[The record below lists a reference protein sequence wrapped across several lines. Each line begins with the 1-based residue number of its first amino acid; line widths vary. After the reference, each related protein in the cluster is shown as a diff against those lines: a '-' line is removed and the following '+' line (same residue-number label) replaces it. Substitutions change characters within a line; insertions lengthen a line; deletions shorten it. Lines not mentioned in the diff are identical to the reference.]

1 MRLNAPRKGIW
12 IFSFILALASL
23 VSHFT
28 SISGMS
34 SEVTYW
40 VMSGAWL
47 LLLLSTYFKKM

>member
-28 SISGMS
+28 TVPGMS
-34 SEVTYW
+34 VEPTYW
-40 VMSGAWL
+40 VMAAAWL
-47 LLLLSTYFKKM
+47 LLLFSTYFKNM